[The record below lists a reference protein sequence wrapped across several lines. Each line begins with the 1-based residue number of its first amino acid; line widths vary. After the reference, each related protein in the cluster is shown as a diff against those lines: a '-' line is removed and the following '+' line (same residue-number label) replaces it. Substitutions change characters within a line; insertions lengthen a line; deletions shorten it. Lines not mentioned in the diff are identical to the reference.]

1 MGQPGGRNRP
11 PSADEYI
18 VRRSHTRGSETS
30 QYPEEKKS
38 NEIARVVA
46 SENAQSPNRSAC
58 TPGLRDPDTARDG
71 IGERI
76 GKSGHSG

>member
-58 TPGLRDPDTARDG
+58 TPGLRDPDTDPEWL
-71 IGERI
+71 GEATGR
-76 GKSGHSG
+76 SRHSG